1 MRFWNSTFPKG
12 ILNISYE
19 YMTKSPED
27 AIRQLISYCGL
38 NFETDCLTFYR
49 SKRAVLTPSVNQV
62 KKPINNNSVNSW
74 KGYEESIS
82 DVIPRFQRICIEAR
96 NLIDK

>member
-1 MRFWNSTFPKG
+1 
-12 ILNISYE
+12 
-19 YMTKSPED
+19 MTKSPEN

-62 KKPINNNSVNSW
+62 EN
-74 KGYEESIS
+74 
-82 DVIPRFQRICIEAR
+82 R
-96 NLIDK
+96 LITTLLTHGKVMKNR